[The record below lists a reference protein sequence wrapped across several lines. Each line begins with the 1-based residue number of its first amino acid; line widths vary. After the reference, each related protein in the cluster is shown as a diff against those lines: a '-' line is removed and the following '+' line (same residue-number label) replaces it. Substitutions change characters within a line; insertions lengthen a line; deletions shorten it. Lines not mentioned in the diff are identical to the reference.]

1 MASLHRRTIF
11 ATSNEH
17 YTEEQ
22 RKSWAIGLSAET
34 YKKSAANGEIYLV
47 AVNEDDQPLAFC
59 GYKGNEICGLYVDP
73 SHQNRGIG
81 QRLLFRAFV
90 NMHQSQPEKIILSA
104 SSPAKAFYEKHGY
117 KTVTKRNLKTRGGA
131 QMQVYDMESAPIT
144 YSDQIGAPRRAR
156 TDAYAGRQEAARM
169 VQ

>member
-1 MASLHRRTIF
+1 MKHTLNPWDRGFILRPWREEDGAAMASLHRRTIF

-90 NMHQSQPEKIILSA
+90 NMHQSQPEKNHIVGKLTGKSVLR
-104 SSPAKAFYEKHGY
+104 E
-117 KTVTKRNLKTRGGA
+117 TWL
-131 QMQVYDMESAPIT
+131 
-144 YSDQIGAPRRAR
+144 
-156 TDAYAGRQEAARM
+156 
-169 VQ
+169 